1 MGLVIKIKN
10 IQSVN
15 NFKLFYKVGRTP
27 GSSSSQSSL
36 SWGTQY
42 TGSPSVGGIFNESVT
57 TISIDLISQG
67 IDLNPYN
74 KQYWFKILDV
84 VTGSYVIENIHIHE
98 YEFYDRCIPKC
109 DLGGTAVFLAPTP
122 TPTYT
127 IDCSLNGTAE
137 LTTIIPTPTPTIT
150 PTPTSTVGVTET
162 PTITPTITSTPIIT
176 SPPTITPTPTSTVV
190 VTETPTIT
198 PTPTSTE
205 VTITVKYHGP
215 TEPIGNF
222 ACNTGTDIQ
231 VVMDNT
237 VFCNATTYIS
247 SYFNSIG
254 TGTFWISYNG
264 SYRQIYHGT
273 GNSATQSDTCKT
285 CVGVEPTYYYYAMG
299 DCNDM
304 RYSGTETT
312 IFGFGAPVVVPV
324 CMTSAQITQWYST
337 ANFAQQTLSIDYDD
351 PCGFGEGYSG
361 VTVGRSTTELTEGTV
376 YLVDNQCLSV
386 ISVNAQYVG
395 EWGVDLDNKTP
406 IGGSNPCGACDP
418 PFTGYTLTGYSG
430 VTCDTGENIL
440 AVTIL
445 GSLVV
450 GKVYGIQLYNGNT
463 PAGDAR
469 CMTINANLGPQLTI
483 TDPETNPY
491 SGYHITDGGPFV
503 LGQPMFQGYVDCP
516 ACNSVPKKYKID
528 GVRCDNA
535 SYSVTVWSDTLPTIG
550 INDTFRVNDSFLSIF
565 CWKVTAKDN
574 YKTVVPQF
582 TPEYSILDTGCSPCD
597 GSLPS
602 TPTPTEGDGG
612 GGSGGGSG
620 GYTS

>member
-1 MGLVIKIKN
+1 MNFKIKLNN
-10 IQSVN
+10 ITVPSGNQ
-15 NFKLFYKVGRTP
+15 FKVFYKLDSRTP
-27 GSSSSQSSL
+27 GSVASQGDNA
-36 SWGTQY
+36 WGTLYGTY
-42 TGSPSVGGIFNESVT
+42 TGGT
-57 TISIDLISQG
+57 TTNIEIDFLPITS
-67 IDLNPYN
+67 NPYG
-74 KQYWFKILDV
+74 KQHWFKILDTI
-84 VTGSYVIENIHIHE
+84 TGSYIIENIYIHE
-98 YEFYDRCIPKC
+98 YEYYTQC
-109 DLGGTAVFLAPTP
+109 VPTP
-122 TPTYT
+122 TPTST
-127 IDCSLNGTAE
+127 
-137 LTTIIPTPTPTIT
+137 PTSTPTNTPTNTPTSTSTPTIT
-150 PTPTSTVGVTET
+150 PTGTSTSTPTSTVDLT
-162 PTITPTITSTPIIT
+162 PTITGTPTITSTPIIT
-176 SPPTITPTPTSTVV
+176 G
-190 VTETPTIT
+190 TPTIT
-198 PTPTSTE
+198 STPTPTE

-237 VFCNATTYIS
+237 VFCNATTYVS

-273 GNSATQSDTCKT
+273 GNSATQSGTCKT

-304 RYSGTETT
+304 RYAGTQTT
-312 IFGFGAPVVVPV
+312 IFGFGAPQVLPV

-337 ANFAQQTLSIDYDD
+337 ANFAQQTLNIDYDD
-351 PCGFGEGYSG
+351 PCAFGEGYSG

-376 YLVDNQCLSV
+376 YLVSGQCLSV
-386 ISVNAQYVG
+386 ISINAEYVG
-395 EWGVDLDNKTP
+395 EWGVDLDGKTP

-445 GSLVV
+445 GALVV
-450 GKVYGIQLYNGNT
+450 GKVYGIQLYNGAT

-483 TDPETNPY
+483 TDPTTNPY
-491 SGYHITDGGPFV
+491 SGYQITDGGPFA
-503 LGQPMFQGYVDCP
+503 LGQPMFQGYSGCTPCD
-516 ACNSVPKKYKID
+516 AIPKKYKID

-535 SYSVTVWSDTLPTIG
+535 NYSVTVWSNTLPTIG
-550 INDTFRVNDSFLSIF
+550 INDTFRVNDSFLSTF

-574 YKTVVPQF
+574 YKTAVPQL
-582 TPEYSILDTGCSPCD
+582 TPEFSILDTGCAPCD

-602 TPTPTEGDGG
+602 TPTPTDGG
-612 GGSGGGSG
+612 GGSGGGG
-620 GYTS
+620 GSIT